1 MKLKIDP
8 LTRIEGHLKVN
19 TVIDNNI
26 VADAFISGQ
35 MYRGFER
42 FLINRNPID
51 AARITQRVCGVCH
64 EVHGVA
70 SVLALEEL
78 YKIEPPLNGKILRD
92 LLLGLHIITDHILHF
107 YILSLP
113 DYVNFKSIL
122 KYAGRNSKLNMVKN
136 WVINDSP
143 GFITTD
149 LNGDYLEDTNLS
161 MNMINNYIKA
171 IDIRS
176 KVSSGMAIVGAKVP
190 FIHALLPGGITTH
203 VNADT
208 LMKLSTTIDL
218 VSDFVKNVYLKDAL
232 DLAEYFKT
240 YFNIGSSYHNFFCYS
255 SFSSLD
261 KPLYK
266 KGIYI
271 DGSFGDLDYLNIK
284 EYLDASF
291 YNQDGSPFE
300 DKKGAYSW
308 IKAPR
313 YKNTPLETG
322 PLARLF
328 INKNTQLL
336 SILEK
341 YNVRNRP
348 SSTMARIVARAIEA
362 SVITNHL
369 YSLLNK
375 FDITEPTILDF
386 DLQKPVNGEGR
397 GFSIAAR
404 GDLYHYVRANNG
416 KVVEYNLIVP
426 STWNFGP
433 TSNGYK
439 GVVEK
444 ALIGTPVKYGL
455 NANNSIEIGRV
466 IRSFD
471 PCLACSVH

>member
-1 MKLKIDP
+1 MKLKLDP

-19 TVIDNNI
+19 TVIENNI
-26 VADAFISGQ
+26 VKDAFISGQ

-78 YKIEPPLNGKILRD
+78 YNVEPPLNGKILRD
-92 LLLGLHIITDHILHF
+92 ILLGLHIITDHILHF

-113 DYVNFKSIL
+113 DYINFKAIL
-122 KYAGRNSKLNMVKN
+122 KYTGRDSTLNTVKN

-149 LNGDYLEDTNLS
+149 LNGDYLEDINLS
-161 MNMINNYIKA
+161 ISLINNYLKA

-176 KVSSGMAIVGAKVP
+176 KVSSGMAIIGAKVP

-203 VNADT
+203 VNSDS

-218 VSDFVKNVYLKDAL
+218 VSDFVKNVYLKDAFN
-232 DLAEYFKT
+232 LAEHFKN

-255 SFSSLD
+255 SFSTLD
-261 KPLYK
+261 KPVFK
-266 KGIYI
+266 KGVYI
-271 DGSFGDLDYLNIK
+271 NGSFADLDYKNIV
-284 EYLDASF
+284 EYVDSSF

-300 DKKGAYSW
+300 DKKSAYSW

-313 YKNTPLETG
+313 YKNIPLETG

-328 INKNTQLL
+328 INKNVQFFNV
-336 SILEK
+336 LEK
-341 YNVRNRP
+341 YNIMNRP

-362 SVITNHL
+362 NVIADHL
-369 YSLLNK
+369 YSLLDK
-375 FDITEPTILDF
+375 FDITKPTIVDF
-386 DLQKPVNGEGR
+386 DLQKPVSGEGR

-404 GDLYHYVRANNG
+404 GDLYHYINANNG
-416 KVVEYNLIVP
+416 KVMEYNLIVP

-433 TSNGYK
+433 TANGYK

-444 ALIGTPVKYGL
+444 ALIETPVKYGL

>member
-322 PLARLF
+322 PF
-328 INKNTQLL
+328 
-336 SILEK
+336 
-341 YNVRNRP
+341 
-348 SSTMARIVARAIEA
+348 
-362 SVITNHL
+362 
-369 YSLLNK
+369 
-375 FDITEPTILDF
+375 
-386 DLQKPVNGEGR
+386 
-397 GFSIAAR
+397 
-404 GDLYHYVRANNG
+404 
-416 KVVEYNLIVP
+416 
-426 STWNFGP
+426 
-433 TSNGYK
+433 
-439 GVVEK
+439 
-444 ALIGTPVKYGL
+444 
-455 NANNSIEIGRV
+455 
-466 IRSFD
+466 
-471 PCLACSVH
+471 